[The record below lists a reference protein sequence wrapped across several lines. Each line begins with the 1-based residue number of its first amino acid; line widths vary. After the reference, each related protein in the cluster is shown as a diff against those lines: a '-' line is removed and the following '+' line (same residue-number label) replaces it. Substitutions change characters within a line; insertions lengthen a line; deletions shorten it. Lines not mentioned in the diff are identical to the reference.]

1 LKRPLSNASADS
13 VADEIAKA
21 ATEILGDEITQG
33 ELTLSKEELV
43 TRIRARIGLSAAKAT
58 DVEVKS
64 LYLFGSEA
72 NSNKSTY
79 RTRPASPPP
88 PPQRGAAHK
97 SGAMP
102 AVTARSTV
110 PTPPLTPPPAPR
122 VRTLWP
128 RALSHCESRSS
139 AEDVGMLLGPALR
152 DSVAAAVLHAFVAVD
167 PDAADRMA
175 LFSATDAVDT
185 ILAEVAACFASA
197 AYRIF
202 LASDVEG
209 GVASGVVRAALS
221 QVLTTREF
229 PSELFAHYVGSDS
242 PVREMAVRLAAA
254 IGAPETAATVQ
265 ASVSPY
271 CEALRDD
278 LLSVAVKVRTL
289 VA

>member
-1 LKRPLSNASADS
+1 
-13 VADEIAKA
+13 
-21 ATEILGDEITQG
+21 
-33 ELTLSKEELV
+33 
-43 TRIRARIGLSAAKAT
+43 
-58 DVEVKS
+58 
-64 LYLFGSEA
+64 
-72 NSNKSTY
+72 
-79 RTRPASPPP
+79 
-88 PPQRGAAHK
+88 
-97 SGAMP
+97 
-102 AVTARSTV
+102 
-110 PTPPLTPPPAPR
+110 
-122 VRTLWP
+122 
-128 RALSHCESRSS
+128 
-139 AEDVGMLLGPALR
+139 
-152 DSVAAAVLHAFVAVD
+152 
-167 PDAADRMA
+167 MA

-209 GVASGVVRAALS
+209 SIASGVVRAALS
-221 QVLTTREF
+221 RVLTHEF

-278 LLSVAVKVRTL
+278 LLSVAVQVRTL